1 MPRKP
6 VGRQLPLEEKLKR
19 EALGIAMFGTAEEYY
34 DPADEQEEKAAI
46 SEARAAASRNARFD
60 SSNIC
65 GPGYEMIHAPTS
77 GGPRPRAQVACF
89 GANVYDDPDTGYLV
103 IVMRDG
109 KWIGYP
115 NTPADDWDELKGASS
130 TDGFVRSALAGA
142 VWEETS
148 YGNLPRKKPDIFTLG
163 TEE

>member
-1 MPRKP
+1 MRKQP
-6 VGRQLPLEEKLKR
+6 VGYQLPLDEKLKR

-34 DPADEQEEKAAI
+34 DPEERAAEKEAI
-46 SEARAAASRNARFD
+46 TAARAAASRNARFD

-65 GPGYEMIHAPTS
+65 GPGYEMIHAPSS
-77 GGPRPRAQVACF
+77 GGPRPRGQVACF
-89 GANVYDDPDTGYLV
+89 GANVYDDPDTGYLM

-115 NTPADDWDELKGASS
+115 NTPVDDWDTLKNAVS
-130 TDGFVRSALAGA
+130 TNDFIRNTLAGA

-148 YGNLPRKKPDIFTLG
+148 YGNLPRKKPDLFTLG